1 MHYDRVGTIQ
11 MSDMPQAFLT
21 GSKDKLI
28 KLNDIRIKKADVATL

>member
-1 MHYDRVGTIQ
+1 